1 MEAYL
6 FSMFFIIHSKKGNVM
21 NKKQKFIAGA
31 MALTLITS
39 AAPMS
44 VSAKAKAKAP
54 AKVTVTSAKRVSN
67 TKTTVKWKKLK
78 KNTSGYAVYVKAGSS
93 KWRLTKKVG
102 KKTASVTFATSP
114 ESKYQVKVRA
124 YKNGKKVK
132 KYYNKKSKKFVS
144 KKAYKKLKKKNRT
157 TKKVASVKWGKYS
170 STKTINAVFGNKISS
185 PNGNFDK
192 NEDAALTWTKVK
204 GAKKYEV
211 ARSQDGAYKTVA
223 TVSGNSYTDKTYNPM
238 KKMSYKVRPMN
249 GSYAGNWSKAMTMD
263 PAESEEGH
271 QHQWKETTEQVETLA
286 GWDKKTEGHTICL
299 SCIEMGRESE
309 CDLDNLDTNVGKW
322 RDEHPDESELNN
334 PYKKEFNKHTERDKA
349 EYDSGANT
357 SGSNAWHNTST
368 DVTIYRP
375 IKKTINVTTYV
386 CEDCGAKRCNTAY
399 KPYNNEKSYA
409 IAHFNLGNGRTEFRM
424 DHYADGEEF

>member
-1 MEAYL
+1 
-6 FSMFFIIHSKKGNVM
+6 M

-54 AKVTVTSAKRVSN
+54 AKVTITSVKRVSN
-67 TKTTVKWKKLK
+67 TKATVKWKKLK
-78 KNTSGYAVYVKAGSS
+78 KNTSGYAVYTKAGSS

-170 STKTINAVFGNKISS
+170 STKTVNAVFGNKISS
-185 PNGNFDK
+185 PNGSFDK
-192 NEDAALTWTKVK
+192 NEDAALTWAKVK

-211 ARSQDGAYKTVA
+211 YYSDGGAYKQID
-223 TVSGNSYTDKTYNPM
+223 TVSGNTYTDTMYDPTKTI
-238 KKMSYKVRPMN
+238 SYKVRPVN
-249 GSYAGNWSKAMTMD
+249 GVYTGAWSKAQTMCPQD
-263 PAESEEGH
+263 ITNSEGH
-271 QHQWKETTEQVETLA
+271 HHDWKMVQEKKQIGTKKVEEAHDFCVSCGKDLNDWYVAAKKQAKEMGLERCSEAPIYRETIAAHRDKHIKETGCFSTTVDSVTVEKPVY
-286 GWDKKTEGHTICL
+286 G
-299 SCIEMGRESE
+299 M
-309 CDLDNLDTNVGKW
+309 V
-322 RDEHPDESELNN
+322 
-334 PYKKEFNKHTERDKA
+334 
-349 EYDSGANT
+349 
-357 SGSNAWHNTST
+357 
-368 DVTIYRP
+368 
-375 IKKTINVTTYV
+375 YV
-386 CEDCGAKRCNTAY
+386 AKCDCGAT
-399 KPYNNEKSYA
+399 
-409 IAHFNLGNGRTEFRM
+409 RTVR
-424 DHYADGEEF
+424 

>member
-1 MEAYL
+1 M
-6 FSMFFIIHSKKGNVM
+6 KT
-21 NKKQKFIAGA
+21 KQKLAAGILSLMMVA
-31 MALTLITS
+31 TAAPVTAS
-39 AAPMS
+39 AAINTP
-44 VSAKAKAKAP
+44 P
-54 AKVTVTSAKRVSN
+54 AKVTITSVKRVSN

-132 KYYNKKSKKFVS
+132 KYYNKKAKKFVS

-170 STKTINAVFGNKISS
+170 STKTVNAVFGNKISS
-185 PNGNFDK
+185 PNGSFDK
-192 NEDAALTWTKVK
+192 NEDAALTWAKVK

-223 TVSGNSYTDKTYNPM
+223 TVSSNTYTDKTYNPM

-249 GSYAGNWSKAMTMD
+249 GSYAGNWSKVMTMD

-286 GWDKKTEGHTICL
+286 GWDKKTEYKHELCL

-309 CDLDNLDTNVGKW
+309 CDITILGKGLHKYNVW
-322 RDEHPDESELNN
+322 EDQHPDALMSEN
-334 PYKKEFNKHTERDKA
+334 PYKSLADAHNAHINRDDA

-357 SGSNAWHNTST
+357 SGSNTWHCTGSAV
-368 DVTIYRP
+368 DIYRP

-386 CEDCGAKRCNTAY
+386 CKDCGAKRCNTAY

-424 DHYADGEEF
+424 DHYANGEEF

>member
-1 MEAYL
+1 
-6 FSMFFIIHSKKGNVM
+6 M

-54 AKVTVTSAKRVSN
+54 AKVTVTSVKRVSN

-309 CDLDNLDTNVGKW
+309 CDLDNLDTYVGKW

-409 IAHFNLGNGRTEFRM
+409 IAHFNLGNGRDEFRM
-424 DHYADGEEF
+424 DHYANGEEF

>member
-1 MEAYL
+1 
-6 FSMFFIIHSKKGNVM
+6 MFFIIHSKKGNVM

-54 AKVTVTSAKRVSN
+54 AKVTVTSVKRVSS

-114 ESKYQVKVRA
+114 ESKYQVQVRA
-124 YKNGKKVK
+124 YQNGKKVK

-185 PNGNFDK
+185 PNGSFDK
-192 NEDAALTWTKVK
+192 NEDATLTWTKVK

-309 CDLDNLDTNVGKW
+309 CDLNALGEGAHKYNIWEDQ
-322 RDEHPDESELNN
+322 HPNANMSDN
-334 PYKKEFNKHTERDKA
+334 PYKKYDDAYTAHINRDKA

-357 SGSNAWHNTST
+357 SGSNAWHNTT
-368 DVTIYRP
+368 ADVTIYRP

-409 IAHFNLGNGRTEFRM
+409 IAHFNLGNGRDEFRM
-424 DHYADGEEF
+424 DHYANGEEF

>member
-1 MEAYL
+1 
-6 FSMFFIIHSKKGNVM
+6 M

-54 AKVTVTSAKRVSN
+54 AKVTVTSVKRVSN
-67 TKTTVKWKKLK
+67 TKSTVKWKKLK

-170 STKTINAVFGNKISS
+170 STKTVNAVFGNKISS

-192 NEDAALTWTKVK
+192 NEDATLTWAKVK

-211 ARSQDGAYKTVA
+211 ARSRDGAYKTVA
-223 TVSGNSYTDKTYNPM
+223 TVSSNAYTDKTYNPM

-271 QHQWKETTEQVETLA
+271 QHQWKENTEQVETLA
-286 GWDKKTEGHTICL
+286 GWNKKKEGHTICI
-299 SCIEMGRESE
+299 SCLEMGRESE
-309 CDLDNLDTNVGKW
+309 CDLDSFEEGADKW
-322 RDEHPDESELNN
+322 LQWSKAHPGAKREEN
-334 PYKKEFNKHTERDKA
+334 PYKAINDAYNAHIDRDKA

-375 IKKTINVTTYV
+375 IKKTVSVTTYV

-409 IAHFNLGNGRTEFRM
+409 IAHFNLGNGRDEFRM

>member
-1 MEAYL
+1 
-6 FSMFFIIHSKKGNVM
+6 M

-132 KYYNKKSKKFVS
+132 KYYNKKAKKFVS

-157 TKKVASVKWGKYS
+157 TKKVTSVKWGKYS

-192 NEDAALTWTKVK
+192 NEDATLTWAKVK

-263 PAESEEGH
+263 PAESEDGH

-299 SCIEMGRESE
+299 SCIEMERESE
-309 CDLDNLDTNVGKW
+309 CDIDNFEEGAHKW
-322 RDEHPDESELNN
+322 LQWDKAHPGAKREEN
-334 PYKKEFNKHTERDKA
+334 PYETINDAYNAHIDRDKA

-357 SGSNAWHNTST
+357 SGSNGWHNTST

-409 IAHFNLGNGRTEFRM
+409 IAHFNLGNGRDEFRM
-424 DHYADGEEF
+424 DHYANGEEF

>member
-1 MEAYL
+1 
-6 FSMFFIIHSKKGNVM
+6 M

-54 AKVTVTSAKRVSN
+54 AKVTVTSVKRVSN

-132 KYYNKKSKKFVS
+132 KYYNKKAKKFVS

-192 NEDAALTWTKVK
+192 NEDATLTWTKVK

-309 CDLDNLDTNVGKW
+309 CDIDNFGEGVDKW
-322 RDEHPDESELNN
+322 IQWDKAHPDAKIEEN
-334 PYKKEFNKHTERDKA
+334 PYKTIKDACNAHVDRDKA

-357 SGSNAWHNTST
+357 SGSNTWHNTST

-409 IAHFNLGNGRTEFRM
+409 IAHFNLGNGRDEFRM
-424 DHYADGEEF
+424 DHYANGEEF

>member
-1 MEAYL
+1 
-6 FSMFFIIHSKKGNVM
+6 M

-44 VSAKAKAKAP
+44 VSAKAKAKTP
-54 AKVTVTSAKRVSN
+54 AKVTVTSAKRVSS

-157 TKKVASVKWGKYS
+157 TKKVTSVKWGKYS

-192 NEDAALTWTKVK
+192 NEDATLTWAKVK

-263 PAESEEGH
+263 PAKSEEGH

-299 SCIEMGRESE
+299 SCIEMGRVNE

-334 PYKKEFNKHTERDKA
+334 PYKKEFNKHIERDKA

-357 SGSNAWHNTST
+357 SGSNGWGNTT
-368 DVTIYRP
+368 ADVTIYRP

-424 DHYADGEEF
+424 DYYANGEEF